1 MTTQNTIYT
10 ISQQDHTIEI
20 YQDAGGKYRW
30 KAFSADNGNIGSSEQ
45 GFATIDQCKANLKNL
60 AQVFAFNFNKNKIP
74 NASVK
79 VIENPTESNFYDA
92 EKATIVD
99 STIKS
104 KTVYQIPNYFFWL
117 ILIILFLSLVLF
129 FRVYF

>member
-10 ISQQDHTIEI
+10 ISQQGHTIEI

-30 KAFSADNGNIGSSEQ
+30 RAFNADNANVGCSEQ
-45 GFATIDQCKANLKNL
+45 GFKTIDQCKANLKNL

-79 VIENPTESNFYDA
+79 IIDTPAESQFYDT
-92 EKATIVD
+92 EKNA
-99 STIKS
+99 SLGSENSS
-104 KTVYQIPNYFFWL
+104 KVVQEIPTYFFWL
-117 ILIILFLSLVLF
+117 TLIILFLSIVLVF
-129 FRVYF
+129 KVYF